1 MNLFPGLMISVQI
14 PERTT
19 TSVTSRS
26 LRAGLWLVLAFV
38 ASVAAGCAG
47 GAVRP
52 PTGTPEPDKFLFE
65 RGTEALGK
73 KRWLVA
79 REYFRELI
87 DTYPQTPHR
96 ADAKLGIGDT
106 YLGEGS
112 AESYVLALNEYREFL
127 AFYPTHSRA
136 GYAQY
141 KLGMT
146 HHRQMHSA
154 DRDQTETREAIKD
167 LATFVE
173 RYPDDPQIEDGKT
186 KLREARDRLSQYEY
200 NVGYHYYRSR
210 WCPGAVDRFKALLD
224 KDPQFTRRDSVY
236 FYLGECYAKANQP
249 AQALPYFD
257 RLIQEF
263 EQSEHLVEAQ
273 KRVELLK
280 ATMAD
285 QADPAKAAAPVKKV
299 Q

>member
-1 MNLFPGLMISVQI
+1 MTAAAFLALAVA
-14 PERTT
+14 
-19 TSVTSRS
+19 
-26 LRAGLWLVLAFV
+26 AGI
-38 ASVAAGCAG
+38 AAGCAG
-47 GAVRP
+47 GSKRP

-65 RGTEALGK
+65 RGNESLSK
-73 KRWLVA
+73 RRWLVA

-112 AESYVLALNEYREFL
+112 AESYVLALNEFREFL
-127 AFYPTHSRA
+127 AFYPTHGRA

-141 KLGMT
+141 QLGMT
-146 HHRQMHSA
+146 HFRQMHSA
-154 DRDQTETREAIKD
+154 DRDQTETREAIREF
-167 LATFVE
+167 ATFVQ
-173 RYPDDPQIEDGKT
+173 RYPDDPLLEEGKA
-186 KLREARDRLSQYEY
+186 KLREAQDRLSQYEF

-210 WCPGAVDRFKALLD
+210 WYPGAVDRFETLLK

-236 FYLGECYAKANQP
+236 FYLGECYAKGGQP
-249 AQALPYFD
+249 AKALPYFD

-263 EQSEHLVEAQ
+263 EQSEHLEEAT
-273 KRVELLK
+273 KRLAMLK
-280 ATMAD
+280 AEMAN
-285 QADPAKAAAPVKKV
+285 QVKKV